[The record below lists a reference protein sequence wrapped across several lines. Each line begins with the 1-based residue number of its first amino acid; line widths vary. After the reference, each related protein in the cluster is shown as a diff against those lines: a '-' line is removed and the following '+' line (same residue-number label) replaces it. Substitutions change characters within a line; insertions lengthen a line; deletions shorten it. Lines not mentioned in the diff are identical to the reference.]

1 MWDLMLVDRNTLE
14 DLGSSTGSA
23 WGKGKDIPSLE
34 YLILATLIEKKEE
47 ERKKTFSKIE
57 CISSPMKYFATT
69 ENYALETG

>member
-14 DLGSSTGSA
+14 DLGRSIGSA
-23 WGKGKDIPSLE
+23 WRKGKDIPSLE

-57 CISSPMKYFATT
+57 CISSPIEYFATT
-69 ENYALETG
+69 ENYVLETG